1 MLGVKV
7 KPREMFKRF
16 QLHILQPNTA
26 QAQRLTIIRGP
37 LYAQQPQQ
45 PLYQLHLPV
54 PNIAQAQ
61 RLTIIRGPLYAQQ
74 LQLQQLTHQLST
86 AQAPK
91 AIIIQ

>member
-1 MLGVKV
+1 MLGVKA

-16 QLHILQPNTA
+16 QLHILQPNT
-26 QAQRLTIIRGP
+26 
-37 LYAQQPQQ
+37 
-45 PLYQLHLPV
+45 
-54 PNIAQAQ
+54 AQAQ

-91 AIIIQ
+91 AIIIR